1 MMNQFEV
8 KLLMYQFEVKEKRIE
23 FVINNSLAQ
32 SDNFKIQHITLKV
45 EKIAEITDFIFCE
58 ITGISPSLY
67 LVLSEAYWKP
77 SQSICQKWLKAEYR

>member
-8 KLLMYQFEVKEKRIE
+8 KLLMNQFEVKEKRIE

-32 SDNFKIQHITLKV
+32 SNNFKIQHITLKV

-58 ITGISPSLY
+58 ITSIAPNLY
-67 LVLSEAYWKP
+67 LVLSEAY
-77 SQSICQKWLKAEYR
+77 

>member
-67 LVLSEAYWKP
+67 LVLSEAY
-77 SQSICQKWLKAEYR
+77 